1 MSMRLKRMYPHTITV
16 INLANDK
23 GMITGYLTEIDT
35 VLYQDKQKVRT
46 GGETHFSDNQ
56 GYVQIPYASINMENY
71 LDEDDWKK
79 LPKEEKSNYWTL
91 QKNDFIL
98 KGTTVETN
106 YKEINKKRTIES
118 YEDIDYS
125 IRIGKHI
132 GITLK

>member
-1 MSMRLKRMYPHTITV
+1 MSIRQKRMYPHTITV

-23 GMITGYLTEIDT
+23 GIITGYLTEIDT

-56 GYVQIPYASINMENY
+56 GYVQIPNFSKQMENY
-71 LDEDDWKK
+71 LDEEDWKK
-79 LPKEEKSNYWTL
+79 LSDEDKKEYWTL

-98 KGTTVETN
+98 KGTTDKTN
-106 YKEINKKRTIES
+106 YKEIDKKRTIES